1 MSGRNGA
8 QAPGTILPLPAK
20 VPADVTLWRL
30 DRGGDNS
37 SVASPSGW
45 LTDDDWQ
52 ELSLSRGEARERAF
66 GVRAMLRGALSAAV
80 QGRVAPSAWRFERS
94 VYGKLRLAGSL
105 PQLDFSVSHAGMVSC
120 IAVSITGRVGLDIA
134 QHAVSNWHTV
144 AEQHLARGELSLI
157 NRARPAF
164 KEREFLRAWT
174 AKEAFAKLLG
184 VGLAL
189 SALAND
195 CSFGTGLASWVD
207 ESPSGDLSI
216 SLAFDC
222 PAASGG
228 ARRAS
233 G

>member
-1 MSGRNGA
+1 RNGA
-8 QAPGTILPLPAK
+8 QAPGTILPLPAT

-30 DRGGDNS
+30 DRGGNNS

-52 ELSLSRGEARERAF
+52 ELSLLRGEARERAI

-134 QHAVSNWHTV
+134 QHAVS
-144 AEQHLARGELSLI
+144 
-157 NRARPAF
+157 
-164 KEREFLRAWT
+164 
-174 AKEAFAKLLG
+174 
-184 VGLAL
+184 
-189 SALAND
+189 
-195 CSFGTGLASWVD
+195 
-207 ESPSGDLSI
+207 
-216 SLAFDC
+216 
-222 PAASGG
+222 
-228 ARRAS
+228 
-233 G
+233 